1 MSSDNKAS
9 PASRNYFSQRLRLH
23 YLDWGNPD
31 KPTLLLVHGNR
42 DHCRNWDWVAK
53 ELSDDYHIIAP
64 DFRGH
69 GDSEWV
75 IGSSY
80 SHSEYVYDLAQLI
93 HQQDLAPLTIIAHS
107 LGGGVALRYAGIYP
121 ENIEKMIVIE
131 GTGGPPGENDQR
143 PAHERMRDWIENT
156 RTVSGRI
163 PKRYPN
169 LEDAY
174 RRMNEA
180 NSHLK
185 EEWSRHLTVHGA
197 NQNEDGS
204 YSWKF
209 DNYTHCMSPYD
220 MPRDEVKK
228 LWGRI
233 TAPVLLVSGE
243 DSWFRIALRED
254 PVEYFQNARHE
265 IVAEAGHWLHHDQL
279 EKFLELTRDFL
290 AK

>member
-1 MSSDNKAS
+1 M
-9 PASRNYFSQRLRLH
+9 
-23 YLDWGNPD
+23 DWGNSD

-243 DSWFRIALRED
+243 DSWFRMALRED
-254 PVEYFQNARHE
+254 PVEYFQDARHE
-265 IVAEAGHWLHHDQL
+265 VIADAGHWLHHDQL
-279 EKFLELTRDFL
+279 ERFLELTRDFL